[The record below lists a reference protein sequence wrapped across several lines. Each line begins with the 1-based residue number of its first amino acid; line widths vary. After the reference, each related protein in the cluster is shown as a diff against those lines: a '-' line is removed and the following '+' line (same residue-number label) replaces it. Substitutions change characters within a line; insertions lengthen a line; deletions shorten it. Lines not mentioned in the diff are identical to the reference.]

1 MSLRGP
7 RNTMHCFPHKIIVMD
22 IVTTVKENYGK
33 LDLKMINYRKHKEFS
48 KSSFSSKITKF
59 IKSFH

>member
-1 MSLRGP
+1 
-7 RNTMHCFPHKIIVMD
+7 MD
-22 IVTTVKENYGK
+22 IVTTVKGNYGK
-33 LDLKMINYRKHKEFS
+33 LELKMINYRKHKEFS